1 MFLDTSGSVGGS
13 INYWTTVKDVLSL
26 YGPKIKKYYFWNSNL
41 EPIDKKRFEQA
52 IEERKGWGGTSPSL
66 VATSAVK

>member
-13 INYWTTVKDVLSL
+13 INYWTTVNDVLAL

-41 EPIDKKRFEQA
+41 EPVDKKRF
-52 IEERKGWGGTSPSL
+52 
-66 VATSAVK
+66 